1 MTWQEVCANQVK
13 KDIAAAQVAFPFI
26 VQRLSYQSLELDIGN
41 WVCQYVGDAMII
53 ISKERQ
59 GPPQNFGPVLI
70 TYGFKHE
77 SDAIAFKLKFPSV

>member
-1 MTWQEVCANQVK
+1 MTWQEICTSKVQE
-13 KDIAAAQVAFPFI
+13 DIAAAQEKFPFI
-26 VQRLSYQSLELDIGN
+26 VQRLSYRGLELDIGN
-41 WVCQYVGDAMII
+41 WVLRNVGEDMIV
-53 ISKERQ
+53 ISKELQ